1 MDKFEFTPKKGF
13 EDASAYPDPIS
24 ESETREQL
32 MRPSKQLAEYINKDV
47 FNAIVSISGA
57 TGNQSA
63 INQIQQMLNDYKTTV
78 DDALKNSKHVFVTK
92 EAYSALQDADKNN
105 GNIYFIG
112 D

>member
-32 MRPSKQLAEYINKDV
+32 MRPSKQLADYINKDV
-47 FNAIVSISGA
+47 FNAIASISGA
-57 TGNQSA
+57 SGNPEA
-63 INQIQQMLNDYKTTV
+63 IEQIQKILNEYKHTFTTKAEYEGLE
-78 DDALKNSKHVFVTK
+78 DT
-92 EAYSALQDADKNN
+92 EKNN
-105 GNIYFIG
+105 GSVYFIG

>member
-32 MRPSKQLAEYINKDV
+32 MRPSKQLAEYINTNV
-47 FNAIVSISGA
+47 LNAIVSISGA
-57 TGNQSA
+57 SGNPDA
-63 INQIQQMLNDYKTTV
+63 INQIQKMLNDYKANV
-78 DDALKNSKHVFVTK
+78 DDALKEAKHVFITK
-92 EAYSALQDADKNN
+92 DSYESLKDEDKKN
-105 GNIYFIG
+105 GSIYFIG

>member
-32 MRPSKQLAEYINKDV
+32 MRPSKQIQEYINGELM
-47 FNAIVSISGA
+47 NTIVTLTGA
-57 TGNQSA
+57 TGSSEA
-63 INQIQQMLNDYKTTV
+63 IAQMQTILNTYKQNV
-78 DDALKNSKHVFVTK
+78 DDYISGVKTVYISKSNYDALTDI
-92 EAYSALQDADKNN
+92 EKNN
-105 GNIYFIG
+105 GNLYFIG

>member
-57 TGNQSA
+57 TGNQYA

-78 DDALKNSKHVFVTK
+78 DDALKDSKHVFITK
-92 EAYSALQDADKNN
+92 DAYATLQDAEKNN

>member
-32 MRPSKQLAEYINKDV
+32 MRPSKQLAEYINSNV
-47 FNAIVSISGA
+47 VTSITALTGA
-57 TGNQSA
+57 TGDAES
-63 INQIQQMLNDYKTTV
+63 IKQIQDMLNDFAKLNHVEISKADY
-78 DDALKNSKHVFVTK
+78 DALSD
-92 EAYSALQDADKNN
+92 SDKKN
-105 GNIYFIG
+105 GNVYFIG

>member
-32 MRPSKQLAEYINKDV
+32 MRPSKQLAEYINNNV
-47 FNAIVSISGA
+47 VTSITALTGA
-57 TGNQSA
+57 TGNAES
-63 INQIQQMLNDYKTTV
+63 IKQIQDMLNGFSKLNHVEISKTDY
-78 DDALKNSKHVFVTK
+78 DALS
-92 EAYSALQDADKNN
+92 DADKKN
-105 GNIYFIG
+105 GSVYFIG

>member
-57 TGNQSA
+57 TGNQYA
-63 INQIQQMLNDYKTTV
+63 INQIQQMLNDYKTNV
-78 DDALKNSKHVFVTK
+78 DDTLKNSRHVFVTK
-92 EAYSALQDADKNN
+92 EAYSALEDADKNN
-105 GNIYFIG
+105 GSIYFIG

>member
-32 MRPSKQLAEYINKDV
+32 MRPSKQLAEYINSNV
-47 FNAIVSISGA
+47 VTSITALTGA
-57 TGNQSA
+57 TGNAES
-63 INQIQQMLNDYKTTV
+63 IKQIQDMLNGFAKLNHVDISKADYDSLSDSEK
-78 DDALKNSKHVFVTK
+78 KNGSV
-92 EAYSALQDADKNN
+92 
-105 GNIYFIG
+105 YFIG

>member
-32 MRPSKQLAEYINKDV
+32 MRPSKQLADYINKDV
-47 FNAIVSISGA
+47 FNAIASISGA
-57 TGNQSA
+57 SGNPDA
-63 INQIQQMLNDYKTTV
+63 INQIQKMLNDYKTTV
-78 DDALKNSKHVFVTK
+78 DDALKDSKHVFVTK
-92 EAYSALQDADKNN
+92 DAYEALEDTDKNN

>member
-57 TGNQSA
+57 TGNQHA

-78 DDALKNSKHVFVTK
+78 DDALKDSKHVFITK
-92 EAYSALQDADKNN
+92 DAYAALGDADKNN

>member
-32 MRPSKQLAEYINKDV
+32 MRPSKQLAEYINNNV
-47 FNAIVSISGA
+47 VTSITALTGA
-57 TGNQSA
+57 TGNAES
-63 INQIQQMLNDYKTTV
+63 IKQIQDMLNGFAKLNHVEISKADY
-78 DDALKNSKHVFVTK
+78 DALSDSEKKNGSV
-92 EAYSALQDADKNN
+92 
-105 GNIYFIG
+105 YFIG

>member
-32 MRPSKQLAEYINKDV
+32 MRPSKQLADYINKDV
-47 FNAIVSISGA
+47 FNAIASISGA
-57 TGNQSA
+57 SGNPDA
-63 INQIQQMLNDYKTTV
+63 INQIQKMLNDYKANV
-78 DDALKNSKHVFVTK
+78 DDALKEAKHVFITK
-92 EAYSALQDADKNN
+92 DSYESLTDEDKKN
-105 GNIYFIG
+105 GSIYFIG

>member
-32 MRPSKQLAEYINKDV
+32 MRPSKQLAEYINSNV
-47 FNAIVSISGA
+47 VTSITTLAGA
-57 TGNQSA
+57 TGDAES
-63 INQIQQMLNDYKTTV
+63 IKQIQDMLNGFAKLNHVEISKADY
-78 DDALKNSKHVFVTK
+78 DALSDSGKKNGSV
-92 EAYSALQDADKNN
+92 
-105 GNIYFIG
+105 YFIG

>member
-32 MRPSKQLAEYINKDV
+32 MRPSKQLAEYINSNV
-47 FNAIVSISGA
+47 VTSITALTGA
-57 TGNQSA
+57 TGNAES
-63 INQIQQMLNDYKTTV
+63 IKQIQDMLNGFAKLNHVEISKTDY
-78 DDALKNSKHVFVTK
+78 DALSDAEKKNGSV
-92 EAYSALQDADKNN
+92 
-105 GNIYFIG
+105 YFIG

>member
-13 EDASAYPDPIS
+13 EDSSAYPDPIS

-78 DDALKNSKHVFVTK
+78 DDALKDSKHVFITK
-92 EAYSALQDADKNN
+92 DAYAALQDAEKNN
-105 GNIYFIG
+105 GNIYLIG

>member
-57 TGNQSA
+57 SGNPDA
-63 INQIQQMLNDYKTTV
+63 ISQIQNMLNDYKTTV
-78 DDALKNSKHVFVTK
+78 DDALKNSKHVFITK
-92 EAYSALQDADKNN
+92 DAYSALGDADKNN

>member
-57 TGNQSA
+57 SGNPTA

-78 DDALKNSKHVFVTK
+78 DDALKDSKHVFITK
-92 EAYSALQDADKNN
+92 DAYAALQDADKNN

>member
-32 MRPSKQLAEYINKDV
+32 MRPSKQLAEYINSNV
-47 FNAIVSISGA
+47 VTSITALTGA
-57 TGNQSA
+57 TGDVES
-63 INQIQQMLNDYKTTV
+63 IKQIQDMLNDFAKRNHVEISKADY
-78 DDALKNSKHVFVTK
+78 DALSD
-92 EAYSALQDADKNN
+92 SDKKN
-105 GNIYFIG
+105 GNVYFIG

>member
-32 MRPSKQLAEYINKDV
+32 MRPSKQLAEYINSNV
-47 FNAIVSISGA
+47 VTSITALTGA
-57 TGNQSA
+57 TGDAES
-63 INQIQQMLNDYKTTV
+63 IKQIQDMLNGFAKLNHVEISKADY
-78 DDALKNSKHVFVTK
+78 DALSDSDKKNGSV
-92 EAYSALQDADKNN
+92 
-105 GNIYFIG
+105 YFIG

>member
-32 MRPSKQLAEYINKDV
+32 MRPSKQLAEYINSNV
-47 FNAIVSISGA
+47 VTSITALTGA
-57 TGNQSA
+57 TGDAES
-63 INQIQQMLNDYKTTV
+63 IKQIQDMLNGFAKLNHVEISKADY
-78 DDALKNSKHVFVTK
+78 DALS
-92 EAYSALQDADKNN
+92 DADKKN
-105 GNIYFIG
+105 GSVYFIG

>member
-78 DDALKNSKHVFVTK
+78 DDTLKSSKHVFITK
-92 EAYSALQDADKNN
+92 DAYSALGDADKNN
-105 GNIYFIG
+105 GSIYFIG

>member
-47 FNAIVSISGA
+47 FNAIASISGA
-57 TGNQSA
+57 TGNPEA
-63 INQIQQMLNDYKTTV
+63 ISQIQKMLNDYKTNV
-78 DDALKNSKHVFVTK
+78 DDALKDSKHVFITK
-92 EAYSALQDADKNN
+92 DSYTSLPDEVKKN
-105 GNIYFIG
+105 GSIYFIG

>member
-32 MRPSKQLAEYINKDV
+32 MRPSKQLAEYINSNV
-47 FNAIVSISGA
+47 VTSIAALAGA
-57 TGNQSA
+57 TGSA
-63 INQIQQMLNDYKTTV
+63 EAIKQIQDMLNGFAKLNHVEISKADY
-78 DDALKNSKHVFVTK
+78 DALSDSDKKNGSV
-92 EAYSALQDADKNN
+92 
-105 GNIYFIG
+105 YFIG

>member
-32 MRPSKQLAEYINKDV
+32 MRPSKQLAEYINSNV
-47 FNAIVSISGA
+47 VTSITALTGA
-57 TGNQSA
+57 TGNAES
-63 INQIQQMLNDYKTTV
+63 IKQIQDMLNGFAKLNHVEISKADY
-78 DDALKNSKHVFVTK
+78 DALS
-92 EAYSALQDADKNN
+92 DADKKN
-105 GNIYFIG
+105 GSVYFIG

>member
-32 MRPSKQLAEYINKDV
+32 MRPSKQLAEYINSNV
-47 FNAIVSISGA
+47 VTSITALTGA
-57 TGNQSA
+57 TGNAEA
-63 INQIQQMLNDYKTTV
+63 IKQIQDMLSGFAKLNHVDISKADYDSLSDSEK
-78 DDALKNSKHVFVTK
+78 KNGSV
-92 EAYSALQDADKNN
+92 
-105 GNIYFIG
+105 YFIG

>member
-78 DDALKNSKHVFVTK
+78 DDALKDSKHVFVTK
-92 EAYSALQDADKNN
+92 EAYSDLEDADKNN
-105 GNIYFIG
+105 GSIYFIG

>member
-32 MRPSKQLAEYINKDV
+32 MRPSRQLAEYINTNV
-47 FNAIVSISGA
+47 LTSITALTGA
-57 TGNQSA
+57 TGNAES
-63 INQIQQMLNDYKTTV
+63 IKQIQDMLNGFAKLNHVEISKADY
-78 DDALKNSKHVFVTK
+78 DALSDSDKKNGSV
-92 EAYSALQDADKNN
+92 
-105 GNIYFIG
+105 YFIG

>member
-32 MRPSKQLAEYINKDV
+32 MRPSKQLAEYINSNV
-47 FNAIVSISGA
+47 VTSITALTGA
-57 TGNQSA
+57 TGNAES
-63 INQIQQMLNDYKTTV
+63 IKQIQDMLNGFAKLNHVEISKADYDSLSDSEK
-78 DDALKNSKHVFVTK
+78 KNGSV
-92 EAYSALQDADKNN
+92 
-105 GNIYFIG
+105 YFIG

>member
-32 MRPSKQLAEYINKDV
+32 MRPSKQLAEYINNNV
-47 FNAIVSISGA
+47 VTSITALTGA
-57 TGNQSA
+57 TGNAES
-63 INQIQQMLNDYKTTV
+63 IKQIQDMLNGFAKLNHVEISKADYH
-78 DDALKNSKHVFVTK
+78 ALSD
-92 EAYSALQDADKNN
+92 SDKKN
-105 GNIYFIG
+105 GNVYFIG

>member
-57 TGNQSA
+57 SGNPNA
-63 INQIQQMLNDYKTTV
+63 INQIQKMLNDYKTTV
-78 DDALKNSKHVFVTK
+78 DDALKDSKHVFATK
-92 EAYSALQDADKNN
+92 DAYESLEDTDKNN

>member
-32 MRPSKQLAEYINKDV
+32 MRPSKQLADYINKDV

-57 TGNQSA
+57 SGNPDA
-63 INQIQQMLNDYKTTV
+63 IGQIQKMLNDYKTNV
-78 DDALKNSKHVFVTK
+78 DDALKESKHVFVTK
-92 EAYSALQDADKNN
+92 DAYSALGDADKNN
-105 GNIYFIG
+105 GSIYFIG

>member
-32 MRPSKQLAEYINKDV
+32 MRPSKQLAEYINNNV
-47 FNAIVSISGA
+47 VTSITALTGA
-57 TGNQSA
+57 TGDAES
-63 INQIQQMLNDYKTTV
+63 IKQIQDMLNGFAKLNHVEISKADY
-78 DDALKNSKHVFVTK
+78 DALSD
-92 EAYSALQDADKNN
+92 SDKKN
-105 GNIYFIG
+105 GNVYFIG

>member
-32 MRPSKQLAEYINKDV
+32 MRPSKQLAEYINSNV
-47 FNAIVSISGA
+47 VTSITALTGA
-57 TGNQSA
+57 TGNAES
-63 INQIQQMLNDYKTTV
+63 IKQIQDMLNGFAKLNHVEISKADY
-78 DDALKNSKHVFVTK
+78 DALSD
-92 EAYSALQDADKNN
+92 SDKKN
-105 GNIYFIG
+105 GNVYFIG

>member
-92 EAYSALQDADKNN
+92 DAYSALGDAEKNN
-105 GNIYFIG
+105 GSIYFIG

>member
-57 TGNQSA
+57 SGNPTA

-92 EAYSALQDADKNN
+92 DAYSALGDADKNN